1 MNRSIVLLIS
11 VIFLTS
17 SSLKANDIFV
27 RFSTLNI
34 EEARKKAGAEGKLLF
49 VDFHAK
55 WCTPCKW
62 MEQTT
67 FKDESVAKLLN
78 ENFISLK
85 VDIDDIHGFELKKTY
100 EVKYLP
106 TMLIFNSQGQL
117 VERIEE
123 TLSPRL
129 LLEKLSNH
137 NSDFNKTITIH
148 ELNTSP
154 IAPAN
159 EGSVKRDEMLLSDSE
174 YKRYFEQSRNNK
186 QSSYRV
192 QVAVFSTYDT
202 ATQQVKKLQET
213 FLEPITVVS
222 EIRNGETLFK
232 VRMGQFESY
241 EEADSFRQIL
251 YNDYQ
256 IRGIVQ

>member
-1 MNRSIVLLIS
+1 MNLRIVIS
-11 VIFLTS
+11 LMLAFWLTS
-17 SSLKANDIFV
+17 ASYATDITVNFTNI
-27 RFSTLNI
+27 SI

-67 FKDESVAKLLN
+67 FKDEAVISLLN
-78 ENFISLK
+78 SDYVSIK
-85 VDIDDIHGFELKKTY
+85 VDIDDIQGFEMKKTF

-129 LLEKLSNH
+129 LQEKLVSH
-137 NSDFNKTITIH
+137 NLMTNRTITLH

-154 IAPAN
+154 TEIKVNPPL
-159 EGSVKRDEMLLSDSE
+159 KRDKLLLSESD
-174 YKRYFEQSRNNK
+174 YRRYFEQSKEQK
-186 QSSYRV
+186 QSTYRV
-192 QVAVFSTYDT
+192 QVGVFSTYD
-202 ATQQVKKLQET
+202 AANAHVKKLRET
-213 FLEPITVVS
+213 FLEAITVVS

-232 VRMGQFESY
+232 VRIGQFKSY
-241 EEADSFRQIL
+241 DEADSFRIAL
-251 YNDYQ
+251 RSEYNMQ
-256 IRGIVQ
+256 GIVQ